1 MCYHEIRRY
10 LYNCLLPLP
19 RGTATRRGATPSS
32 SLRDHGRKI
41 SGRRFFSVWDS
52 LIAGVKRARARSRS
66 DRAMRYG
73 NNVSGD
79 ERLLRSRSLTLE
91 PLELFGSSSLRFLN
105 VS

>member
-1 MCYHEIRRY
+1 
-10 LYNCLLPLP
+10 
-19 RGTATRRGATPSS
+19 
-32 SLRDHGRKI
+32 
-41 SGRRFFSVWDS
+41 
-52 LIAGVKRARARSRS
+52 
-66 DRAMRYG
+66 MRYG